1 MSPHISPRSADRA
14 RPRLSRRVALSRL
27 IALLALSAA
36 PRLAL
41 AADENEIRAAREL
54 LERLRG
60 GRAPVRTG
68 IVLDLPPLAEN
79 GNSVPLHIKVESAMR
94 GNDRVQA
101 VHLIAEKNPR
111 PSIAT
116 FAFGEGAGR
125 AEVETHVRLAGT
137 QRVFALA
144 EMSDG
149 TLRYAE
155 TAVAV
160 TITACFDGS

>member
-1 MSPHISPRSADRA
+1 M
-14 RPRLSRRVALSRL
+14 RP
-27 IALLALSAA
+27 
-36 PRLAL
+36 
-41 AADENEIRAAREL
+41 N
-54 LERLRG
+54 
-60 GRAPVRTG
+60 
-68 IVLDLPPLAEN
+68 LD
-79 GNSVPLHIKVESAMR
+79 AMR

-111 PSIAT
+111 PSVAT
-116 FAFGEGAGR
+116 FSFGEGAGR
-125 AEVETHVRLAGT
+125 AEVELNIRLAGT

-155 TAVAV
+155 TPVAV